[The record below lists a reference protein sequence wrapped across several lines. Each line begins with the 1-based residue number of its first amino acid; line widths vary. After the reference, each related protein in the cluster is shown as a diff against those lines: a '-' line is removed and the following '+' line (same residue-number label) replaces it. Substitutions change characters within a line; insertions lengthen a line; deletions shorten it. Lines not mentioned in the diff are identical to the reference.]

1 MRQACFGGVSRLT
14 NFKELDMHHDKNRIY
29 IFDTTLRDGEQSPGA
44 SMNTEE
50 KLIIARQLE
59 NLGVDIIEAGFPIAS
74 EGDFQAVKR
83 IAKEIKK
90 CQIAA
95 LARAN
100 NTDIDRAW
108 QAIKDAAQPRIHTF
122 ISSSDI
128 HLKYQL
134 KKTRAQVLEDAV
146 AAVSRARAYTDNIEF
161 SAMDA
166 TRTDKDYLVEIVSAV
181 IEAGAS
187 TVNVPDTVG
196 YAVPEEYG
204 NLIAYLFAH
213 VKNMG
218 DTIISVHCH
227 NDLGVAVANSLSA
240 LANGARQVECTIN
253 GIGERAGNTAME
265 ELVMA
270 LNTRKDIYGFYTN
283 IKTEKIFKS
292 SRLLTQV
299 TGIPV
304 QPNKAIVGANAFA
317 HESGIHQDG
326 LIKEKSTYEIMTP
339 QSVGITDTHIVM
351 GKHSGRNAIS
361 QHYKKMGYTLT
372 EDQLNTITVKVKD
385 LADKKKDIYD
395 EDLEAI
401 LYEEVYRGKDKY
413 ALVYLNVVSGNVA
426 IPSATMEMQ
435 VDKEIIRD
443 AGFGNGP
450 VDATFA
456 AIRKITKTNYSL
468 LKYAVNAITGG
479 SDALGEVNVQLKYNG
494 YSVTGRGAHPDV
506 IVASAKAYIN
516 ALNRLEFLKENV
528 KKVKVE

>member
-1 MRQACFGGVSRLT
+1 MQ
-14 NFKELDMHHDKNRIY
+14 KEKNRVF

-44 SMNTEE
+44 SMNSGE

-59 NLGVDIIEAGFPIAS
+59 KLGVDIIEAGFPIAS
-74 EGDFQAVKR
+74 DGDFDAVR
-83 IAKEIKK
+83 QIAREIKK

-100 NTDIDRAW
+100 KIDIDRAW
-108 QAIKDAAQPRIHTF
+108 EAVKNAAHPRLHTF

-134 KKTRAQVLEDAV
+134 KKTRRQVLMEAI
-146 AAVSRARAYTDNIEF
+146 AAVKYARAYTDNVEF

-166 TRTDKDYLVEIVSAV
+166 TRTDKDYLVDIVSAV
-181 IEAGAS
+181 IDAGAN
-187 TVNVPDTVG
+187 TVNIPDTVG
-196 YAVPEEYG
+196 YTTPEEYG
-204 NLIAYLFAH
+204 KMIAYLFAH

-218 DTIISVHCH
+218 NTIISVHCH
-227 NDLGVAVANSLSA
+227 NDLGLAVANSLA
-240 LANGARQVECTIN
+240 AVKNGARQVECTIN
-253 GIGERAGNTAME
+253 GIGERAGNTSLE
-265 ELVMA
+265 EIVMT
-270 LNTRKDIYGFYTN
+270 LNTRKDIYGLYTK
-283 IKTEKIFKS
+283 IKTEHIFKS

-299 TGIPV
+299 TGIQV

-326 LIKEKSTYEIMTP
+326 LIKEKSTYEIMKP
-339 QSVGITDTHIVM
+339 QSVGITDTHIVL

-361 QHYKKMGYTLT
+361 QHLKKMGYVLT
-372 EDQLNTITVKVKD
+372 DEQLNKVTARVKEM
-385 LADKKKDIYD
+385 ADIKKDIYD

-401 LYEEVYRGKDKY
+401 LYEEVYRVKDKY
-413 ALVYLNVVSGNVA
+413 TLVYLNVVSGNVA

-435 VDKEIIRD
+435 VGKEIVRD

-456 AIRKITKTNYSL
+456 AIRNITKTNYSL
-468 LKYAVNAITGG
+468 MKYVVTAITGG
-479 SDALGEVNVQLKYNG
+479 SDALGEVTVQLKFNSH
-494 YSVTGRGAHPDV
+494 SVIGRGAHPDV

-516 ALNRLEFLKENV
+516 ALNRLEFMKENT
-528 KKVKVE
+528 KKVKVELIPEIR